1 MELLSENMDLE
12 RQKGIKEIP
21 WLALPLSF
29 LLNHFVDGEVR
40 VRVCVCVC
48 VCART
53 CACPHMSVP
62 PYLVFQWVPW
72 ISGSIF
78 VSIEI
83 QHQNNT
89 LSAGLFCRAIIINVE
104 KLREVKIA
112 FYR

>member
-1 MELLSENMDLE
+1 MKIWTWKE
-12 RQKGIKEIP
+12 KGIKEIP

-29 LLNHFVDGEVR
+29 LLNHFVAGE
-40 VRVCVCVC
+40 VCVC
-48 VCART
+48 VCA
-53 CACPHMSVP
+53 CPHMSMP
-62 PYLVFQWVPW
+62 TYLVFQWVPW
-72 ISGSIF
+72 ISRSIF

-83 QHQNNT
+83 PHQNNI